1 MTEEELQRSFNQ
13 SIDTVVQLLYARCAP
28 SVYWDRYIAF
38 ELVTSQKTH
47 NHAGGNSAGKDG
59 HTKEALTAIKGVS
72 WRIVRFLSGRSFARC
87 ADAAFLLTFLFLAGA
102 LLGLV
107 LIAAAELIHFL
118 TLVLL
123 ALELGEL

>member
-1 MTEEELQRSFNQ
+1 MTEEELQRSFIQ
-13 SIDTVVQLLYARCAP
+13 RIHTVVRLLYACCAP
-28 SVYWDRYIAF
+28 SSIGTDTLRSSSI
-38 ELVTSQKTH
+38 LLKTPQS
-47 NHAGGNSAGKDG
+47 AGGNSTGKDG

-87 ADAAFLLTFLFLAGA
+87 ADAAFLLTFLFLAGG

-107 LIAAAELIHFL
+107 LIAAAELIPFL